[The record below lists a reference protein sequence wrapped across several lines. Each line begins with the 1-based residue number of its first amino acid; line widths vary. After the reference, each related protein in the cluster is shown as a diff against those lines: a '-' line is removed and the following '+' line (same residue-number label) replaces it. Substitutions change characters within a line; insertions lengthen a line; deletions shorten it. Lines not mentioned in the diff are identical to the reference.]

1 MKLFK
6 KMKDGGPESTVT
18 GYWLIE
24 SKRLFSA
31 LVLKFDGK
39 SREAFHNHAFNC
51 ISWVVKGKL
60 TETMLD
66 GSIKEYRPSFR
77 PFITT
82 RKDFHKV
89 DSDGKTFVLTFRG
102 PWAKAWNEFTN
113 NEHITLESGRK
124 IVGRKASFVIVDEF
138 YKYP

>member
-6 KMKDGGPESTVT
+6 RMKDGGPESTVT

-24 SKRLFSA
+24 AKSLVSA

-51 ISWVVKGKL
+51 ISWVLRGKL

-66 GSIKEYRPSFR
+66 GTVREYKPSLV
-77 PFITT
+77 PFIT
-82 RKDFHKV
+82 RRSDFHKV
-89 DSDGKTFVLTFRG
+89 DSDNKTYVLTFRG
-102 PWAKAWNEFTN
+102 PWAKTWNEFTN
-113 NEHITLESGRK
+113 ELITLTSGRK
-124 IVGRKASFVIVDEF
+124 IIG
-138 YKYP
+138 

>member
-1 MKLFK
+1 MKLLK

-24 SKRLFSA
+24 SKHLFSA
-31 LVLKFDGK
+31 LILKFDGR

-51 ISWVVKGKL
+51 FSWVLKGKL

-66 GSIKEYRPSFR
+66 GSVRCYKPSLI

-82 RKDFHKV
+82 RTDFHKV
-89 DSDGKTFVLTFRG
+89 DSDGKTYVLTFRG
-102 PWAKAWNEFTN
+102 PWAKTWNEFTDKL
-113 NEHITLESGRK
+113 ITLKSGRE
-124 IVGRKASFVIVDEF
+124 IIG
-138 YKYP
+138 